1 MNLLRLIFIA
11 LAVWVLIALIR
22 SYMRRAAAPKKPQR
36 IGTIVR
42 CTKCGLHVPQSEALV
57 KDERYYCSASHRDAR
72 G

>member
-22 SYMRRAAAPKKPQR
+22 SYMRRTGAPRQPQR

-42 CTKCGLHVPQSEALV
+42 CAKCGLHVPQSEALLQ
-57 KDERYYCSASHRDAR
+57 DERYYCSAAHRDTR
-72 G
+72 D

>member
-11 LAVWVLIALIR
+11 LVVWVLVALVR
-22 SYMRRAAAPKKPQR
+22 SYLRRAAAPKQPQR

-42 CTKCGLHVPQSEALV
+42 CAKCGLHVPQGEALL

-72 G
+72 D